1 MPRTRARFCWTRSL
15 VDACTRAFMR
25 RRRHS
30 KTRHSTANPA
40 PTPPTMGPMDEGEV
54 DGEGGEGEGSN
65 WVSVLKEEVRFR
77 TYIELADDDDEA
89 EALAAYARDLSSAL
103 DELREGGAR
112 LALRTGARGAA
123 VDVTGVS
130 AATAAGLTVEGTLR
144 KSGRP
149 VSVRLRH
156 LTSYYDAEEHEGT
169 AEQDALIR
177 SEMASA
183 AAEERLRLQ
192 RLSGAAGW
200 CQLVRELGSEVEAA
214 VGVGCELT
222 RYPAVYV
229 DKIEGVPLSQL
240 LDAGSG
246 CGGEEDETPSPE
258 RLEHEMSMIKAVA
271 TSCLLAMRGAAAVGL
286 GFDGTAPF
294 AEHVWVQGPPEG
306 ARRAAD
312 WSVVVG
318 EVEPLEER
326 DPSERFSAKD
336 LVRSA
341 LGEWLREWWRSTAPK
356 LSIVDGRTP
365 HEGYARVLGRYGVLN
380 WLLFGWADEQLD
392 GESIL
397 QLVQHGPV
405 SERSAEEREAAQR
418 RWAAFTQEAFVRLG
432 PRRFDEMN
440 AQIGQ
445 MNDGE
450 ISVDDLLARA
460 RYFMCPDNEDLHAA
474 LGQMIRG

>member
-1 MPRTRARFCWTRSL
+1 MME
-15 VDACTRAFMR
+15 DALSDLLAGLGLSRYAPIFEEEAITEVALLK
-25 RRRHS
+25 S
-30 KTRHSTANPA
+30 IGSTTFVSSMAELS
-40 PTPPTMGPMDEGEV
+40 MDE
-54 DGEGGEGEGSN
+54 
-65 WVSVLKEEVRFR
+65 
-77 TYIELADDDDEA
+77 YAA
-89 EALAAYARDLSSAL
+89 EALRAELFGAEAPRSAPSVRPGL
-103 DELREGGAR
+103 LGEESDDELALEENEEGG
-112 LALRTGARGAA
+112 GARGAA

-149 VSVRLRH
+149 VSVRLRHRILDEQQKPSKRH

-229 DKIEGVPLSQL
+229 DKIE
-240 LDAGSG
+240 
-246 CGGEEDETPSPE
+246 
-258 RLEHEMSMIKAVA
+258 AVA